1 MAGAAEREYDTL
13 RIDAFPHAYVQ
24 PETHCGA
31 QGLHCRFRTWGD
43 IFLPGGY
50 TVDVRRKV
58 IELADLCRQHGIWLA
73 LDTWQLFDIIGHSLP
88 KGGMIEPEQ
97 EEKVCRDWSEA
108 WVKALRLMR
117 EDGVFERAA

>member
-1 MAGAAEREYDTL
+1 M
-13 RIDAFPHAYVQ
+13 
-24 PETHCGA
+24 
-31 QGLHCRFRTWGD
+31 
-43 IFLPGGY
+43 
-50 TVDVRRKV
+50 DVRRKV

-73 LDTWQLFDIIGHSLP
+73 LDTWQSFDIIGHSLP

-117 EDGVFERAA
+117 EDGVLERTAWRGVRGRTIADVLCVAVRAERENFSSEILGFS